1 MRVPEKRIV
10 VFEELDFRSGRPLE
24 QQTIVMH
31 VAVEVVEVATED
43 EEDEEVGVVSR
54 AGDEED
60 EGTVVM
66 RMVLGRSDEAS
77 VVQRVEEAVDAA
89 TDPGPAESR
98 TLLRS
103 ASRAMQPSTWRH
115 SRQLG
120 QDRPLRLLSLKL
132 LACVEMGLLD
142 HLVRPHPCHHDLW
155 VKHHPVPDK
164 VLTARGN
171 RFKAGALRC
180 LRWLPSLNGTS
191 RSMEPTWAV

>member
-1 MRVPEKRIV
+1 MRVADV
-10 VFEELDFRSGRPLE
+10 
-24 QQTIVMH
+24 
-31 VAVEVVEVATED
+31 VVEVATEDED

-54 AGDEED
+54 AEDEED

-66 RMVLGRSDEAS
+66 RMVVGRSDEAS
-77 VVQRVEEAVDAA
+77 VVQREEQAVDAA
-89 TDPGPAESR
+89 TDLGPAESR

-120 QDRPLRLLSLKL
+120 QDRPPRRLSLKL
-132 LACVEMGLLD
+132 LACVKMCLLD
-142 HLVRPHPCHHDLW
+142 HLLRPHPCHHDLW
-155 VKHHPVPDK
+155 VKHHLVPAK
-164 VLTARGN
+164 VLTALGN
-171 RFKAGALRC
+171 RSKEGALRC